1 MSRPIPS
8 RADRYAARRPAL
20 AVPGHGDP
28 RRGSAPR
35 ARHARRTHESRAR
48 ARNRPCRQRCNRRS
62 SRTPSAL
69 ADPPS
74 SDTLKIKSPQPGQL
88 IFCRTATAP
97 ALFSG
102 AAPARP
108 VPIVPPLVVA
118 LSADRRSIVS
128 ASIRCQ
134 PPRCGGLLRQCV
146 TTQTC
151 DLGKH
156 LGACACAVGSRRLR
170 AHEQRGSHP
179 PYGGA
184 PASVWSLPR
193 PQVPN
198 DLHLRAV
205 CAPLPRPCRDS
216 PGVHDRI
223 PG

>member
-1 MSRPIPS
+1 MLRVDRRSLYQATAI
-8 RADRYAARRPAL
+8 RAGGRRRARGMPAARMN
-20 AVPGHGDP
+20 PGP
-28 RRGSAPR
+28 WF
-35 ARHARRTHESRAR
+35 E
-48 ARNRPCRQRCNRRS
+48 NRPCRQRCNRRS

-118 LSADRRSIVS
+118 LSADHRSIVS

-134 PPRCGGLLRQCV
+134 PPWCGELLRQCV

-170 AHEQRGSHP
+170 AHEQRGST
-179 PYGGA
+179 
-184 PASVWSLPR
+184 LPMAARR
-193 PQVPN
+193 PRSGVCLDRRCQMTCT
-198 DLHLRAV
+198 
-205 CAPLPRPCRDS
+205 CAPCARLCHGDAGIRPAFTTAS
-216 PGVHDRI
+216 PG
-223 PG
+223 